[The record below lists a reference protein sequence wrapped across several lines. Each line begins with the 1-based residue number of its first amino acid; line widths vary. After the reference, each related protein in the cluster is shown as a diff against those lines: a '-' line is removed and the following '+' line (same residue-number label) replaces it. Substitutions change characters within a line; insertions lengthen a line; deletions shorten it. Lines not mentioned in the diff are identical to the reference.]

1 MADAIEVPLSK
12 RLNSPFLPAP
22 LYLSLS
28 GFHFHF
34 VVHLAGWPV
43 RRGR

>member
-12 RLNSPFLPAP
+12 RLNSLPAP

-28 GFHFHF
+28 DFDFQF